1 MYQRI
6 LVPIDGSETSERG
19 LMEAI
24 RLAQVTKS
32 TLRLLNFTSDFALM
46 VEMSGGIDFEQYRE
60 GLNQFGKNLVD
71 KSSKLAA
78 EHGVVSETLVH
89 ELRGGRVAQ
98 AIVDD
103 ARESRCDLIVM
114 GSHGRR
120 GFNRAV
126 LGSDAEAVLR
136 ASSVPVL
143 VVRDTAPAG

>member
-24 RLAQVTKS
+24 RLAEVTKS
-32 TLRLLNFTSDFALM
+32 TLRLLNLTSDFALM

-60 GLNQFGKNLVD
+60 GLKQFGRNLVD
-71 KSSKLAA
+71 RSSKLAA
-78 EHGVVSETLVH
+78 EHGIVSETLVR
-89 ELRGGRVAQ
+89 ELRGSRVSQ
-98 AIVDD
+98 AIVDE

-136 ASSVPVL
+136 ASPVPVL
-143 VVRDTAPAG
+143 VVRDTARAG

>member
-6 LVPIDGSETSERG
+6 LVPIDGSKTSERG

-24 RLAQVTKS
+24 RLAEVTKS

-71 KSSKLAA
+71 SSSKLAA
-78 EHGVVSETLVH
+78 KHGVASESHVQ
-89 ELRGGRVAQ
+89 ELRGSRVAE

-103 ARESRCDLIVM
+103 ARDSRCDLIVM

-136 ASSVPVL
+136 ASPVPVL
-143 VVRDTAPAG
+143 IVRDTSRPA

>member
-24 RLAQVTKS
+24 RLAEVTKS
-32 TLRLLNFTSDFALM
+32 TLRLLNLTSDFALM

-71 KSSKLAA
+71 RSSKLAA
-78 EHGVVSETLVH
+78 EHGIVSETLVR
-89 ELRGGRVAQ
+89 ELRGSRVSQ
-98 AIVDD
+98 AIVDE

-136 ASSVPVL
+136 ASPVPVL
-143 VVRDTAPAG
+143 VVRDTARAG